1 MKTNI
6 PERITALR
14 EAMIQHKIDA
24 YIIPTS
30 DPHMSEYPADC
41 WKYREWISGF
51 TGSAGTVVVTANK
64 AGLWTDSRYFLQA
77 ASQLEGSGIEL
88 YKMMLPETPS
98 ISDFLKHE
106 LKPGDTVGLNGETYS
121 ITEAQALERTLAEK
135 EILLGKNAPLF
146 LTLPCLK
153 CRLNSVESL

>member
-6 PERITALR
+6 PERIAALR
-14 EAMIQHKIDA
+14 EAMKQHKIDA

-51 TGSAGTVVVTANK
+51 TGSAGTVIITADK

-77 ASQLEGSGIEL
+77 NWKGQVSNFS
-88 YKMMLPETPS
+88 K
-98 ISDFLKHE
+98 
-106 LKPGDTVGLNGETYS
+106 
-121 ITEAQALERTLAEK
+121 
-135 EILLGKNAPLF
+135 
-146 LTLPCLK
+146 
-153 CRLNSVESL
+153 